1 MNLGLKEEPKYNI
14 RGILKE
20 EVLRLK
26 QSIKANLM
34 TNVSLSVIHFPD
46 ESLKKSKWTISI
58 HDESDSSY
66 SSTGIDTPSFGI
78 RSSSKVDKVDLKIN
92 DSHPLAAI
100 LMTNGNALY
109 TYDNLENK
117 NGLKEVLNQDYV

>member
-1 MNLGLKEEPKYNI
+1 M
-14 RGILKE
+14 
-20 EVLRLK
+20 RLK